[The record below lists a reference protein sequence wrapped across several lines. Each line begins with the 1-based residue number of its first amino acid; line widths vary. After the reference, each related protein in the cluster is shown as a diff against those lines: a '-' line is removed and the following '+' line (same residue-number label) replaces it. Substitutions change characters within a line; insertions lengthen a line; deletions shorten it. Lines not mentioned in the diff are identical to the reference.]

1 MANYDNIDNW
11 KKAVE
16 KKLEKV
22 KRTFAFGLYNKI
34 VEKTPVD
41 TGRAKCNW
49 NISINK
55 QDSTTNN
62 GYTVK
67 DLATRIRENA
77 GIVNEQGKAEDV
89 IYISNNLPYIE
100 ALEHGHSQQA
110 PEGMVKMTL
119 VNAQNILNAA
129 VEAVNRKG

>member
-49 NISINK
+49 NVCINK

-62 GYTVK
+62 EYTKK
-67 DLATRIRENA
+67 DLASRIKEAA
-77 GIVNEQGKAEDV
+77 GILEQQGKVEDV

-110 PEGMVKMTL
+110 PAGMVGVTL
-119 VNAQNILNAA
+119 VNAQNILNAS